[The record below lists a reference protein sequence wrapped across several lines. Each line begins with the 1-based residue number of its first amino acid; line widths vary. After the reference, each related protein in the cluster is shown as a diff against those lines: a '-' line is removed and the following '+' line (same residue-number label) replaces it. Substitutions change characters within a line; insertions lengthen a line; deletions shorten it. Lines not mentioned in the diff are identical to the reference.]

1 MVVYDCNH
9 GTWEAKAEGSG
20 AQADPQLHRG
30 LEAIVGHTRFCTIE
44 RKKNKIG
51 KKKSLRLEQP
61 VVCSQSRQ
69 LRGTMGSL
77 EELHTIEK
85 SRLLGGPVNYPTFL
99 LCHLALFSLTAL
111 QPLVK
116 PCFCDCRDPHLYG
129 QGN

>member
-51 KKKSLRLEQP
+51 KKKITEVRTA
-61 VVCSQSRQ
+61 
-69 LRGTMGSL
+69 RG
-77 EELHTIEK
+77 
-85 SRLLGGPVNYPTFL
+85 
-99 LCHLALFSLTAL
+99 LFTVTAA
-111 QPLVK
+111 
-116 PCFCDCRDPHLYG
+116 
-129 QGN
+129 